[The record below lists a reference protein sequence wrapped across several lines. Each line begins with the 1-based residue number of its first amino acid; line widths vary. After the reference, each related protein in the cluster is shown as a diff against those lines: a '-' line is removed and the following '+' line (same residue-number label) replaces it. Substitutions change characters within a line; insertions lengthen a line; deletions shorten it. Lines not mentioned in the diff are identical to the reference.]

1 MSTALAC
8 VCTVR
13 SVLIYACNGRTRRGA
28 SSGGNESG
36 SREKKKTK
44 PKEKKTP
51 KHTKAEPKHKDK
63 VPSKAQVD
71 SDSDNSLGSGSDEE
85 IDAAA
90 LMRKYGLDPD
100 DGVHDQLGLC
110 QL

>member
-1 MSTALAC
+1 MPVLC
-8 VCTVR
+8 L
-13 SVLIYACNGRTRRGA
+13 SVLICACNGPTRRGA
-28 SSGGNESG
+28 GGGGNESG

-51 KHTKAEPKHKDK
+51 KDNRVKPNHKDK
-63 VPSKAQVD
+63 VPSKAQVC
-71 SDSDNSLGSGSDEE
+71 SDSDDSVGSGSDEE

-100 DGVHDQLGLC
+100 DGMHD
-110 QL
+110 